1 MTAMTEAAGPA
12 EAPTGL
18 SKHRLEA
25 LTDGVFAVAMTL
37 LVIELKLPEDVA
49 VHDQAELAR
58 GLVRLIPTF
67 VAWIISF
74 FVLAIFW
81 FTQHRLFH
89 FVRTIDGKLLSL
101 NIVYLG
107 LVSLIPFSCALTGK
121 YARMPLSQW
130 IYSSNMARPGPP
142 GTAQLAV
149 RVPPSPALG
158 DADPHRPLP
167 RRALSG
173 VGAHGRGLGRRRDRI
188 GDPGRGQHGVH
199 ADVAHLGGEPADRG
213 PRSRAEEWLFAR
225 RTLEAV
231 LFFGK
236 EDVEARQAPI
246 AGGDVAL
253 QS

>member
-1 MTAMTEAAGPA
+1 MAAMTDSAGPV
-12 EAPTGL
+12 ETPTGL

-49 VHDQAELAR
+49 VHDQAELAH

-107 LVSLIPFSCALTGK
+107 LVSLMPFSCALTGK
-121 YARMPLSQW
+121 YPRLPLSQW
-130 IYSSNMARPGPP
+130 IYSSNMALLALLGLLNWRYVFRHPRLW
-142 GTAQLAV
+142 GTPIRIGLYRGA
-149 RVPPSPALG
+149 RFRALG
-158 DADPHRPLP
+158 LM
-167 RRALSG
+167 
-173 VGAHGRGLGRRRDRI
+173 V
-188 GDPGRGQHGVH
+188 
-199 ADVAHLGGEPADRG
+199 
-213 PRSRAEEWLFAR
+213 
-225 RTLEAV
+225 
-231 LFFGK
+231 
-236 EDVEARQAPI
+236 
-246 AGGDVAL
+246 VAL
-253 QS
+253 AAVGIASVIPGSGNMAFMLMWPISVGSRRIEGPEPS